1 LEDERGR
8 GLNKGKIYISKS
20 SSNCVLEA
28 YLQQFQND
36 FSQFLMSRSQEMVN
50 GGHMVLSFMGRK
62 SMDPTSANCCYQWE
76 LLAHALMT
84 MVSEVVTYFLF
95 VSILS

>member
-1 LEDERGR
+1 
-8 GLNKGKIYISKS
+8 
-20 SSNCVLEA
+20 
-28 YLQQFQND
+28 
-36 FSQFLMSRSQEMVN
+36 MSRSQEMVN
-50 GGHMVLSFMGRK
+50 GGHMVLSFMGRN

-95 VSILS
+95 VCIYLS

>member
-1 LEDERGR
+1 
-8 GLNKGKIYISKS
+8 
-20 SSNCVLEA
+20 
-28 YLQQFQND
+28 
-36 FSQFLMSRSQEMVN
+36 MSRSQEMVN
-50 GGHMVLSFMGRK
+50 GGHMVLSFMGRN

-95 VSILS
+95 VSIYLRQNCFFLRFLDKIIMERSSHVFQ